1 MALPLMAIA
10 AGAGILGKLFG
21 GAAKG
26 QTQERAAQN
35 DAAQASANRAT
46 SQYGIQQGAMNNLL
60 GQQEQSTLNRAQMG
74 ISAPS
79 ARMKQ
84 AILGSLLQNVQDAK
98 VTPPAG
104 VNMAQLSG
112 GLKPST
118 LSAATRAGGGE
129 LEKQALMALMSK
141 SDVPAA
147 TDFVGKG
154 LLTPPASPDYKSA
167 GTGESLLSLLGLLG
181 GVGGAISE
189 IGNINRKPAGPDY
202 GGMNGY

>member
-1 MALPLMAIA
+1 MAFPLMAVA

-26 QTQERAAQN
+26 QQQERTDQN
-35 DAAQASANRAT
+35 QALQQNANRET
-46 SQYGIQQGAMNNLL
+46 SQYGIQQAAMSNLL
-60 GQQEQSTLNRAQMG
+60 NQQEQGTLNRAQLG

-84 AILGSLLQNVQDAK
+84 AILGSLIQNAQDAK

-112 GLKPST
+112 GLKPSL

-129 LEKQALMALMSK
+129 LEKQALMALLSK
-141 SDVPAA
+141 SDIPAA
-147 TDFVGKG
+147 TDFVGQGMLPAPESPEFKTAGKG
-154 LLTPPASPDYKSA
+154 ETV
-167 GTGESLLSLLGLLG
+167 LSLLGLLG

-189 IGNINRKPAGPDY
+189 IGNINRKPTGADY